1 MKKYSIF
8 SILLIALISIVI
20 YLQDNTTTTLS
31 IFGINITLL
40 DAVWVALFLSLFF
53 LFSLIYFGIINIKE
67 YFFKKNL
74 NKDIETLIQ
83 NIKNKILYKNE
94 TKNTKILNELNTFT
108 KNING
113 LNILPKKIEKFE
125 FLEDLE
131 KLINGE
137 VIEIEKYKLKED
149 NPWFIQ
155 NVKNRIK
162 KDESFA
168 KEVLKKYKNEE
179 LKKEAFKIFAKTA
192 PISEILKFDYEIT
205 LDIILSHIDD
215 KDVKF
220 LIQKSKLTPKEE
232 IEVAKAIYQKFDPDS
247 EFEIVENLKYAS
259 AYLALKYE
267 HLEKAK
273 EIIEANNLK
282 FFEYFLKLRES
293 GIKADIDEY
302 IKSSI

>member
-8 SILLIALISIVI
+8 STILIVLITALI
-20 YLQDNTTTTLS
+20 YTQNNTVTTLS

-40 DAVWVALFLSLFF
+40 DAIWMALFLVLFF
-53 LFSLIYFGIINIKE
+53 LFSLIYFGVINIKE

-74 NKDIETLIQ
+74 NKDIETIIQ
-83 NIKNKILYKNE
+83 NIKNNILYKNE
-94 TKNTKILNELNTFT
+94 SKNTKILNDLNVFT

-113 LNILPKKIEKFE
+113 LNIIPKKTEKFK

-137 VIEIEKYKLKED
+137 VVKIEKYKLKED

-155 NVKNRIK
+155 NIKNRLK

-168 KEVLKKYKNEE
+168 KEVLRKYKKEE
-179 LKKEAFKIFAKTA
+179 LKKEAFKVFAKTA
-192 PISEILKFDYEIT
+192 SISEILKFDYEIT
-205 LDIILSHIDD
+205 LDIILSHTGD

-220 LIQKSKLTPKEE
+220 LIQKAKLTPKEE
-232 IEVAKAIYQKFDPDS
+232 IEFAKVIYQKFDPDS
-247 EFEIVENLKYAS
+247 EFKIVDNLKYAN

-267 HLEKAK
+267 HLQKAK
-273 EIIEANNLK
+273 EIIEANNLQ
-282 FFEYFLKLRES
+282 FFEYFLKLREN

-302 IKSSI
+302 ITSSI

>member
-1 MKKYSIF
+1 MRKYSIF
-8 SILLIALISIVI
+8 SIILIALIAVTI
-20 YLQDNTTTTLS
+20 YFQDNTTTTLS

-40 DAVWVALFLSLFF
+40 NAVWVALFLSLFF
-53 LFSLIYFGIINIKE
+53 IFSLIYFGIINIKE

-74 NKDIETLIQ
+74 NKDIEILIQ
-83 NIKNKILYKNE
+83 NIKNKILYKDE
-94 TKNTKILNELNTFT
+94 MKNTKILNELNGFT

-113 LNILPKKIEKFE
+113 LNIIPKKIEKFE

-131 KLINGE
+131 KLRNGE

-155 NVKNRIK
+155 NIKNRLK

-179 LKKEAFKIFAKTA
+179 LKKEAFKIFAKTTA
-192 PISEILKFDYEIT
+192 IKKILKFDYEIT
-205 LDIILSHIDD
+205 LDIILSHIND

-220 LIQKSKLTPKEE
+220 LIQKAKLTPKEE

-247 EFEIVENLKYAS
+247 EFEIVESLKYAS

-267 HLEKAK
+267 HLQKAK
-273 EIIEANNLK
+273 EIIETNNLK
-282 FFEYFLKLRES
+282 FFEYFLKLREN

>member
-8 SILLIALISIVI
+8 SIILITLISILI
-20 YLQDNTTTTLS
+20 YLQDNMGTTLS
-31 IFGINITLL
+31 IFGINITLPNAL
-40 DAVWVALFLSLFF
+40 WIALFLTLFF

-67 YFFKKNL
+67 YFFKRNL
-74 NKDIETLIQ
+74 NKDIEILTQ
-83 NIKNKILYKNE
+83 NIKNKIFYKNE
-94 TKNTKILNELNTFT
+94 TKNTKILNELNAFI

-113 LNILPKKIEKFE
+113 LNINPKKIEKFE
-125 FLEDLE
+125 FLEDIE
-131 KLINGE
+131 KLKNGE
-137 VIEIEKYKLKED
+137 VIGIDKYKLKED

-155 NVKNRIK
+155 NIKNRLK
-162 KDESFA
+162 KDENFA
-168 KEVLKKYKNEE
+168 KEVLRKYKNEE

-205 LDIILSHIDD
+205 LDILLSHIND

-220 LIQKSKLTPKEE
+220 LIQKAKLTPKEE

-267 HLEKAK
+267 HLQKAK
-273 EIIEANNLK
+273 EIIEENNLQ
-282 FFEYFLKLRES
+282 FFEYFLKLREN
-293 GIKADIDEY
+293 GIKVDIDEY

>member
-8 SILLIALISIVI
+8 SIILITLISILI
-20 YLQDNTTTTLS
+20 YLQDNMSTTLS
-31 IFGINITLL
+31 IFGINITLPNAL
-40 DAVWVALFLSLFF
+40 WIALFLTLFF

-67 YFFKKNL
+67 YFFKRNL
-74 NKDIETLIQ
+74 NKDIEILTQ
-83 NIKNKILYKNE
+83 NIKNKIFYKNE
-94 TKNTKILNELNTFT
+94 TKNTKILNELNAFI

-113 LNILPKKIEKFE
+113 LNINPKKIEKFE
-125 FLEDLE
+125 FLEDIE
-131 KLINGE
+131 KLKNGE
-137 VIEIEKYKLKED
+137 VIGIDKYKLKED

-155 NVKNRIK
+155 NIKNRLK
-162 KDESFA
+162 KDENFA
-168 KEVLKKYKNEE
+168 KEVLRKYKNEE

-205 LDIILSHIDD
+205 LDILLSHIND

-220 LIQKSKLTPKEE
+220 LIQKAKLTPKEE

-267 HLEKAK
+267 HLQKAK
-273 EIIEANNLK
+273 EIIEENNLQ
-282 FFEYFLKLRES
+282 FFEYFLKLREN
-293 GIKADIDEY
+293 GIKVDIDEY

>member
-8 SILLIALISIVI
+8 SIILIALISIVI

-53 LFSLIYFGIINIKE
+53 LFSFIYFGIINIKE
-67 YFFKKNL
+67 YFFKRNL
-74 NKDIETLIQ
+74 NKDVETIIQ

-94 TKNTKILNELNTFT
+94 AKNTKILNELNNFT

-113 LNILPKKIEKFE
+113 LNIIPKKIEKFE

-155 NVKNRIK
+155 NIKNRLK
-162 KDESFA
+162 KDENFA

-179 LKKEAFKIFAKTA
+179 LKKEAFKIFSKTA
-192 PISEILKFDYEIT
+192 SIAEILKFDYEIT
-205 LDIILSHIDD
+205 LDVILSHIND

-220 LIQKSKLTPKEE
+220 LIKKAKLTPKEE

-247 EFEIVENLKYAS
+247 EFEIVESLKYAN

-293 GIKADIDEY
+293 GIKVDIDEY

>member
-1 MKKYSIF
+1 MRRYSVF
-8 SILLIALISIVI
+8 SIILIISISVLI
-20 YLQDNTTTTLS
+20 YTQNNTATTLS

-40 DAVWVALFLSLFF
+40 DAVWIALFLTLFF
-53 LFSLIYFGIINIKE
+53 LFSLIHFGIINIKE
-67 YFFKKNL
+67 YFFKKRL
-74 NKDIETLIQ
+74 NKDIEILIQ
-83 NIKNKILYKNE
+83 NIKNNILYTNE
-94 TKNTKILNELNTFT
+94 IKNTKILNDLNGFT

-113 LNILPKKIEKFE
+113 LNIIPKKIEKFE
-125 FLEDLE
+125 FLEDIE
-131 KLINGE
+131 KLKNGE
-137 VIEIEKYKLKED
+137 VVEIDKYKLKED

-155 NVKNRIK
+155 NIKNRLK
-162 KDESFA
+162 KDENFA

-179 LKKEAFKIFAKTA
+179 LKKEAFKVFAKTA
-192 PISEILKFDYEIT
+192 SISEILKSDYEIT

-220 LIQKSKLTPKEE
+220 LIKKTKLNPKEE
-232 IEVAKAIYQKFDPDS
+232 IEIAKAIYQKFDPDS
-247 EFEIVENLKYAS
+247 ELKIVESLKYAN

-267 HLEKAK
+267 HLQKAK

-282 FFEYFLKLRES
+282 FFEYFLKLREN